1 MGSDYRHFRDEWR
14 NLWDTKFDDKVKAE
28 DIALREFAVL
38 FVDKG
43 DMICDSRN
51 AKPLDFYGIIE
62 RHEKESGTRIRPPDP
77 KEGGLGKFI
86 KEEIVAPSAEAKRR
100 RTQPQ
105 CPQVRR
111 EKAAEP
117 RLTEEG
123 RTRVAQP
130 IVD

>member
-28 DIALREFAVL
+28 AIALREFAVL

-43 DMICDSRN
+43 DVICDSRN

-100 RTQPQ
+100 RTQILNALKYGGKKPQ
-105 CPQVRR
+105 SRGSQ
-111 EKAAEP
+111 KKG
-117 RLTEEG
+117 G
-123 RTRVAQP
+123 RGWLNQ
-130 IVD
+130 